1 MNARWVAWALM
12 FSALLAG
19 WSAWGWQ
26 GLVVAGSLVAFWMA
40 LDVSRAFR
48 LMRKAGQAPLGAV
61 GNAVMLHSQVRPGM
75 TLIELVRH
83 TRSLGRPVERAGA
96 EEAFEW
102 HDGAGDRVVIE
113 LRHGRSTTCS
123 LERAANAAALA
134 PTAVQ
139 P

>member
-1 MNARWVAWALM
+1 MNARWVAWVLM
-12 FSALLAG
+12 ISALWAG

-26 GLVVAGSLVAFWMA
+26 GLVVSGSLVAFWMA

-48 LMRKAGQAPLGAV
+48 LMRKAGQAPLGTV

-75 TLIELVRH
+75 TLIQLVRH
-83 TRSLGRPVERAGA
+83 TGSLGRPVAQPGA

-102 HDGAGDRVVIE
+102 RDGAGDRVVVT
-113 LRHGRSTTCS
+113 LRGGRSVDAV
-123 LERAANAAALA
+123 LLRAADDATAAAGS
-134 PTAVQ
+134 Q